1 VNNDPV
7 RGSRGAGQPGGG
19 APAEDA
25 PASCQK
31 NSSNFHFNLPMDRRC
46 RRSRRW
52 GNEAERSGTLPDD
65 RSKRCFATGND
76 LYSLGKTADKE
87 AGVVRR
93 TDDSSLLNMILEKQ
107 EKLHHIRDLNTL
119 LDNLL
124 YETRSLTK
132 ADAGSIFLVQGKK
145 LQFSYVQ
152 NDSLFKN
159 DFLSKAPTQNNSY
172 KLV

>member
-1 VNNDPV
+1 
-7 RGSRGAGQPGGG
+7 
-19 APAEDA
+19 
-25 PASCQK
+25 
-31 NSSNFHFNLPMDRRC
+31 
-46 RRSRRW
+46 
-52 GNEAERSGTLPDD
+52 
-65 RSKRCFATGND
+65 
-76 LYSLGKTADKE
+76 
-87 AGVVRR
+87 VVRR